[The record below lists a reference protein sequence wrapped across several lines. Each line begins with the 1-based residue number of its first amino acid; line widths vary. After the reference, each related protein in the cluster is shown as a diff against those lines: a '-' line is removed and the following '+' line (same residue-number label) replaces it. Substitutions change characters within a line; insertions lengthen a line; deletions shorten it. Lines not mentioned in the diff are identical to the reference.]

1 MLSEVSTDLDVSP
14 ALAGLFTTLP
24 VLCFA
29 AFGAATPGLARR
41 LGTRRLV
48 AAALAAVVVGTLI
61 RAVSTSAALFALAT
75 VIALAGM
82 AIGNVVIP
90 ALVKARFPHNIGAAT
105 AAYTTVLAVGTM
117 APAALTVPISDAAGS
132 WRAGLA
138 VWAGT
143 ALIALI
149 PWTVLAWTERSA
161 PAGPSHA
168 KAHAGAGSLAR
179 SPIAW
184 ALALFF
190 GLQSGQAYAAFGWLA
205 QIYRDAGLP
214 AAQAG
219 LLLSVLPLAGVPVSL
234 ALPAIAT
241 RMADQ
246 RPAVLGCCLSYIAGY
261 VGLLVAPTTM
271 PLLWVVLIG
280 LGGGAFPLALTMIG
294 LRSRS
299 AQVTTRLSGFT
310 QSIGYLL
317 SASGPLAIGALYGA
331 TGGWTVPIGLLI
343 VLVLPQLAAGWY
355 AGRRGHVDDQLEAH
369 SEDRPG
375 VSPERRRSV
384 RPETS

>member
-1 MLSEVSTDLDVSP
+1 
-14 ALAGLFTTLP
+14 
-24 VLCFA
+24 
-29 AFGAATPGLARR
+29 
-41 LGTRRLV
+41 
-48 AAALAAVVVGTLI
+48 
-61 RAVSTSAALFALAT
+61 
-75 VIALAGM
+75 
-82 AIGNVVIP
+82 
-90 ALVKARFPHNIGAAT
+90 
-105 AAYTTVLAVGTM
+105 
-117 APAALTVPISDAAGS
+117 
-132 WRAGLA
+132 
-138 VWAGT
+138 
-143 ALIALI
+143 
-149 PWTVLAWTERSA
+149 
-161 PAGPSHA
+161 
-168 KAHAGAGSLAR
+168 
-179 SPIAW
+179 
-184 ALALFF
+184 
-190 GLQSGQAYAAFGWLA
+190 
-205 QIYRDAGLP
+205 
-214 AAQAG
+214 
-219 LLLSVLPLAGVPVSL
+219 
-234 ALPAIAT
+234 AT